1 MSEANHGNR
10 SEDVSQVQPVLQ
22 FRSHVKGKDTV
33 VSVWAD
39 RIEWR
44 QNKGAGVGRAAAR
57 WTAAASTGGLSLLAT
72 GGSGKNKTSSTIPIK
87 MIQGVSTARKGMR
100 FTTVVVA
107 TAGSSVEFHVVSQDA
122 ENIKN
127 TIMNLMLNGSAAI
140 PTPIAVHV
148 AAPGPS

>member
-1 MSEANHGNR
+1 M
-10 SEDVSQVQPVLQ
+10 SQVQPLLQ
-22 FRSHVKGKDTV
+22 FRSHIEGKNAV

-57 WTAAASTGGLSLLAT
+57 WTAAAGTGGLSLLAT
-72 GGSGKNKTSSTIPIK
+72 GGGGRNKTSSTIPTK
-87 MIQGVSTARKGMR
+87 MIQGVSTARKGVR
-100 FTTVVVA
+100 FTTVVVT

-127 TIMNLMLNGSAAI
+127 AIMNLMPNGSASTPT

-148 AAPGPS
+148 AALGPS